1 MNHVPGRLP
10 VTVPSGSLGAGKT
23 KLLNHLL
30 RNREGK
36 PVAVSVNDMSGV
48 NIDAALIRGGGAKLS
63 RTEEKRIEFSNGCR
77 CGNSSSEGYG

>member
-10 VTVPSGSLGAGKT
+10 MTVLSGFLGAGKT

-36 PVAVSVNDMSGV
+36 QVAVIVYDMSEV
-48 NIDAALIRGGGAKLS
+48 NIDAALIRGGGA
-63 RTEEKRIEFSNGCR
+63 
-77 CGNSSSEGYG
+77 SSEDYG